1 MAVILPPN
9 STGST
14 VDTVQA
20 TTGKERQ
27 ICSLG
32 DTATGAQV
40 ATVDSLVSNTYAGG
54 LVVLQPTT
62 WSLVHTPSAATQATV
77 SQAAGG
83 SGVQFVA
90 QSISFS
96 LSVDG
101 THAQTAIQ
109 INLRDGATGAGSILW
124 SQTIVKAA
132 TEPITFFHA
141 SGLNIV
147 GSSNTAMTLEFSA
160 APAAG
165 SVESVTLT
173 GYTI

>member
-32 DTATGAQV
+32 DTATGVNV
-40 ATVDSLVSNTYAGG
+40 ATVDGLVGSVYAGG
-54 LVVLQPTT
+54 LVVLQPVTS
-62 WSLVHTPSAATQATV
+62 SLVHTPAAATQATV
-77 SQAAGG
+77 SVAAV

-96 LSVDG
+96 VAVDG

-109 INLRDGATGAGSILW
+109 VNLRDGATGAGTILW
-124 SQTIVKAA
+124 STTVLKAA
-132 TEPITFFHA
+132 TEAETFFHVG
-141 SGLNIV
+141 GLNIV
-147 GSSNTAMTLEFSA
+147 GTSNHAMTLEFSA
-160 APAAG
+160 AGVAG
-165 SVESVTLT
+165 SLESVSLT
-173 GYTI
+173 YYAI

>member
-90 QSISFS
+90 QSISFA

-101 THAQTAIQ
+101 TPQTAIQ

-147 GSSNTAMTLEFSA
+147 GSSNTAMTLEFSS
-160 APAAG
+160 AG
-165 SVESVTLT
+165 VASSVESVTLT